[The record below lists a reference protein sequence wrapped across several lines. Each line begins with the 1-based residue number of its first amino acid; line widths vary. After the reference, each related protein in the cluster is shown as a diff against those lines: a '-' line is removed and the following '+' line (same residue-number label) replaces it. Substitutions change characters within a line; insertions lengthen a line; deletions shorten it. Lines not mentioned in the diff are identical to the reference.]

1 MTRYIGTTAM
11 GIRAPIIKAGDNLID
26 IVCDSVLKACENGN
40 LKLQNKDVVSI
51 TE

>member
-26 IVCDSVLKACENGN
+26 IDSVSLCLLYANILMG
-40 LKLQNKDVVSI
+40 
-51 TE
+51 